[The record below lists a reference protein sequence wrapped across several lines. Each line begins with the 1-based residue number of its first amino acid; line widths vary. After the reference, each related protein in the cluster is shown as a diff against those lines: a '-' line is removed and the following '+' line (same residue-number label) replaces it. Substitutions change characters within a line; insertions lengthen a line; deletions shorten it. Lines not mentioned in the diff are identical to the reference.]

1 MMKMNRTETY
11 HAAAE
16 AAVTPYPLAIR
27 GLMVGL
33 LLLATACAAR
43 PPDGSLRTLVT
54 EDEERAQTTELER
67 RAARFRWNHQV
78 RLERVL
84 MRLLLAVPDPPQ
96 LSVEVA
102 GCDAVNAY
110 VGRQKIHVCLGML
123 RFVKSDDELAV
134 VVGHELGHLPTLTS
148 QGLVGGSRR
157 EEERAADIR
166 GLLYAHRAG
175 YDIRAGAKV
184 FERMAV
190 ELSPG
195 RWDTKQ
201 TGHPSHAERVVLAA
215 KISLL
220 LDRGGTES
228 DLEAWVNRLNRLV
241 GSFNDLP

>member
-1 MMKMNRTETY
+1 MMDRTETL
-11 HAAAE
+11 HPARE
-16 AAVTPYPLAIR
+16 TAVTPYPLTIR
-27 GLMVGL
+27 GLTVGL
-33 LLLATACAAR
+33 LLVLATACAAR
-43 PPDGSLRTLVT
+43 PPDGTLRTLVT
-54 EDEERAQTTELER
+54 EEEERAQTTELER
-67 RAARFRWNHQV
+67 RAARFRWNQQV

-84 MRLLLAVPDPPQ
+84 MRLLLVVPNPPP

-134 VVGHELGHLPTLTS
+134 VLGHEMGHLPTLTS
-148 QGLVGGSRR
+148 QGLVGGGRR

-166 GLLYAHRAG
+166 GLLYAHGAG

-195 RWDTKQ
+195 RWDTKPG
-201 TGHPSHAERVVLAA
+201 GHPTHAERVVMAA
-215 KISLL
+215 KIALL
-220 LDRGGTES
+220 LDRGGTER
-228 DLEAWVNRLNRLV
+228 DVEAWVNRLNRLV
-241 GSFNDLP
+241 GSFDELP